1 MPVSEESAMDR
12 RIVSKLGKV
21 AGLSTLLALASACQ
35 DLSSVVTGE
44 KFRTAPEGSPRVEV
58 EVELVVHDSFYESL
72 EDVDRDALEA
82 QMEEMTLSFANLGL
96 RFYPVPADAYGMGDD
111 RPERQMR
118 VEVSDLEVMVD
129 EDTVEQEGQPLRIVA
144 RIEGVTC
151 LVKARVEKRR
161 DGPSLVV
168 GSSQAEGNVRR
179 GPRSEDA
186 PEVPTLAV
194 RKEASGLEGLRV
206 EEQYL
211 LDAFEEG
218 VVDALRELVKAVDR
232 DLSAGTVH

>member
-1 MPVSEESAMDR
+1 MDR
-12 RIVSKLGKV
+12 RIVSKLGTV
-21 AGLSTLLALASACQ
+21 TGLSTLLVLAGGCQ

-58 EVELVVHDSFYESL
+58 EVELVVHDSFYDSMEG
-72 EDVDRDALEA
+72 VDRDALEEE
-82 QMEEMTLSFANLGL
+82 MEEMALSLANLGL

-111 RPERQMR
+111 RPERHMR
-118 VEVSDLEVMVD
+118 IEVSDLEMLVD
-129 EDTVEQEGQPLRIVA
+129 EDTVEQEGQPLSIVA

-168 GSSQAEGNVRR
+168 GSSEAEGNVRH
-179 GPRSEDA
+179 GPRAEGA
-186 PEVPTLAV
+186 PEVPTYAV
-194 RKEASGLEGLRV
+194 RADVTGHEGLRV
-206 EEQYL
+206 EKEDL

-218 VVDALRELVKAVDR
+218 VVDSLRDIVKAVDR
-232 DLSAGTVH
+232 DLSTGTVH